1 MMTYL
6 SRILFVT
13 AIGCTILFDSAA
25 QPLNYTVKNAHA
37 HNDYLHEVPFY
48 SAYKSGFGSI
58 EADVF
63 PVNGE
68 LLVAHGKSEIQK
80 DRTLSKLY
88 LIPLKAELKKNPERR
103 LILLIDIKERHPEA
117 LSLLVNHLKP
127 LKKRLIT
134 QDRQGQLMVVISGN
148 RPLPSLYSSYPD
160 YLYFDSDLSKTHTAS
175 EWKRVG
181 LVSLQF
187 SKLSKWKGV
196 GEISSEDEAFLKQ
209 KIDSVHAS
217 GKKIRFWAA
226 PDNEYAWKKLMN
238 LGVDFIGTDK
248 IEELTTF
255 IKNL

>member
-1 MMTYL
+1 
-6 SRILFVT
+6 
-13 AIGCTILFDSAA
+13 
-25 QPLNYTVKNAHA
+25 A

-63 PVNGE
+63 LVNGD
-68 LLVAHGKSEIQK
+68 LLVAHGKSELQK

-88 LIPLKAELKKNPERR
+88 LMPLKAELKKNPERR
-103 LILLIDIKERHPEA
+103 LILLIDIKEKYPEA
-117 LSLLVNHLKP
+117 LSILVKQLKP
-127 LKKRLIT
+127 LKKRLTT
-134 QDRQGQLMVVISGN
+134 QNRQGQLLVVISGN
-148 RPLPSLYSSYPD
+148 RPLPSQYLNYPD

-187 SKLSKWKGV
+187 SKISKWKGE
-196 GEISSEDEAFLKQ
+196 GEISSKDKALLKQ
-209 KIDSVHAS
+209 KIDSVHIT

-226 PDNEYAWKKLMN
+226 PDNEYAWNVLMK